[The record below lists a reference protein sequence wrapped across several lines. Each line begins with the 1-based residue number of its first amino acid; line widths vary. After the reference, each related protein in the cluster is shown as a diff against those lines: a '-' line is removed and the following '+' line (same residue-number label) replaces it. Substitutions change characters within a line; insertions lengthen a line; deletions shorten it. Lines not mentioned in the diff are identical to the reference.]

1 MNGPCA
7 LRGSL
12 RFRFDRTP
20 GGSAVIRDRLN
31 PSDNGWALDFSLP
44 VRQLTRDY
52 ALVSRLN
59 DPKTERPTILVAG
72 IGYWGTMAA
81 GEFVTSREQMD
92 KIRASAPH
100 DWQHKNIE
108 IVLSTDVIDGLPGP
122 PKVLATHFW

>member
-1 MNGPCA
+1 
-7 LRGSL
+7 
-12 RFRFDRTP
+12 
-20 GGSAVIRDRLN
+20 
-31 PSDNGWALDFSLP
+31 
-44 VRQLTRDY
+44 
-52 ALVSRLN
+52 
-59 DPKTERPTILVAG
+59 
-72 IGYWGTMAA
+72 MAA